1 MLKIILV
8 VLLGILGFILGSNI
22 VIPYAFSTYIAV
34 AILAFLD
41 SLFGALAASLQKKFN
56 FTTFITGFF
65 GNAIIAI
72 FLVYLG
78 QKLNVD
84 IYLAAV
90 IVFSTRLFNNF
101 SILRRGAIDK
111 LNFNKNKYKNKN
123 NEILSKNIPEEYRD

>member
-1 MLKIILV
+1 MLGIIIIAAFVALGFFLGSDLV
-8 VLLGILGFILGSNI
+8 V
-22 VIPYAFSTYIAV
+22 PYAFTEYIAV

-41 SLFGALAASLQKKFN
+41 SLCGAAAASMQKKFDLPI
-56 FTTFITGFF
+56 FITGFF

-72 FLVYLG
+72 FLVFLG

-101 SILRRGAIDK
+101 SIIRRMAVDDV
-111 LNFNKNKYKNKN
+111 
-123 NEILSKNIPEEYRD
+123 SKKRKKKKQEKKQ

>member
-1 MLKIILV
+1 MLGIIIIAAFVALGFFLGSDLV
-8 VLLGILGFILGSNI
+8 V
-22 VIPYAFSTYIAV
+22 PYAFTKYIAV

-41 SLFGALAASLQKKFN
+41 SLFGAAAASMQKKFDLPI
-56 FTTFITGFF
+56 FITGFF

-72 FLVYLG
+72 FLVFLG

-101 SILRRGAIDK
+101 SIIRRMAVDDV
-111 LNFNKNKYKNKN
+111 
-123 NEILSKNIPEEYRD
+123 SKKRKKKKQEKKQ